1 MGGLVLFTDVGELYK
16 KQKELEYQGTILRT
30 IIDTLPEFIFYKDNK
45 CRYLGYNKKWKDYYS
60 EMGFENILGKTDLE
74 IGVSEELALDF
85 IKKDKEVMESGKPQY
100 IERKYIG
107 SDREI
112 KFEECI
118 KVPVI
123 NEKGETL
130 GVVGLARDVTEQR
143 KMEETLK
150 YLSYV
155 DILTGLNNR
164 TSFEIRLKEL
174 NKEENLPLG
183 VIMGDVNGLKIVND
197 TFGHLE
203 GDRLLKDI
211 SNVIKIVIKE
221 SGYAFRWG
229 GDEFVILIPNAN
241 KERCEEIKREIIEMC
256 KAHSFNLI
264 ELSISLG
271 SSVKGR
277 IEDNIDI
284 SLREAEEHLYRQKLL
299 EERSVRS
306 SIVFSLQKS
315 LEEKNMET
323 EKHTERLINYAL
335 QIGRTLKL
343 SMDELYELELVTK
356 LHDIGKI
363 GISEE
368 ILLKPGKLTDKEF
381 STMKTHTEKGYRI
394 LKTSPE
400 LAHIS
405 KGVLS
410 HHERWDGKGY
420 PLGLKGEEIPLA
432 ARIVNLVDSYD
443 AMTHDRVYS
452 KARTKEDSIREIRRC
467 KGTQFDPY
475 ITDIFLSILEK

>member
-1 MGGLVLFTDVGELYK
+1 
-16 KQKELEYQGTILRT
+16 
-30 IIDTLPEFIFYKDNK
+30 
-45 CRYLGYNKKWKDYYS
+45 
-60 EMGFENILGKTDLE
+60 
-74 IGVSEELALDF
+74 
-85 IKKDKEVMESGKPQY
+85 
-100 IERKYIG
+100 
-107 SDREI
+107 
-112 KFEECI
+112 
-118 KVPVI
+118 
-123 NEKGETL
+123 
-130 GVVGLARDVTEQR
+130 
-143 KMEETLK
+143 
-150 YLSYV
+150 
-155 DILTGLNNR
+155 
-164 TSFEIRLKEL
+164 
-174 NKEENLPLG
+174 
-183 VIMGDVNGLKIVND
+183 
-197 TFGHLE
+197 
-203 GDRLLKDI
+203 
-211 SNVIKIVIKE
+211 
-221 SGYAFRWG
+221 
-229 GDEFVILIPNAN
+229 
-241 KERCEEIKREIIEMC
+241 
-256 KAHSFNLI
+256 
-264 ELSISLG
+264 
-271 SSVKGR
+271 
-277 IEDNIDI
+277 
-284 SLREAEEHLYRQKLL
+284 
-299 EERSVRS
+299 
-306 SIVFSLQKS
+306 
-315 LEEKNMET
+315 MET